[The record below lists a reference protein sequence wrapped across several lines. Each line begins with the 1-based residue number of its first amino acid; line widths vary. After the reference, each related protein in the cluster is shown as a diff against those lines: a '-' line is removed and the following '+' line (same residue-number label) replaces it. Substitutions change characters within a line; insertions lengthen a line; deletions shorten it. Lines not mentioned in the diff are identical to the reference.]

1 MTGPLRDGLADYLA
15 LRRAL
20 GYRLAR
26 PEKLLGQF
34 LDHLER
40 AGEARITVAAALDW
54 ARQPAAGGSSW
65 WAYRLSTVRGFATYL
80 HVLDPVHEVPAAE
93 LLPQRPHRASP
104 YLYSDADIAALI
116 AATDSLR
123 SPLRRATFATLI
135 GLLAVTGIRVGEA
148 IALNRDDIDY
158 DAGRLVVCH
167 GKFGK
172 TRELA
177 LHPTTVDA
185 LRRYQR
191 LRDRTAP
198 ATGTAA
204 LLVSTAGTRLLYCNI
219 HHAFHRLVAMAGLTP
234 RSGSCRPRI
243 HDLRHSFA
251 VAAMLDAY
259 AAGRDGQSRLTLLST
274 WLGHVHP
281 GSTYWYLS
289 ASPELMAVAGQRL
302 ETHLAAHLTARSA
315 GRS

>member
-1 MTGPLRDGLADYLA
+1 MTGPLGEDLADYLA

-26 PEKLLGQF
+26 PEKLLIQF

-40 AGEARITVAAALDW
+40 AGESRITVAAALDW
-54 ARQPAAGGSSW
+54 AQLPAGASSNW
-65 WAYRLSTVRGFATYL
+65 WGYRLSAVRGFATYL
-80 HVLDPVHEVPAAE
+80 HTLDPAHQVPAAE
-93 LLPQRPHRASP
+93 LLPQRPQRAIP
-104 YLYSDADIAALI
+104 YLYSGADITALI
-116 AATDSLR
+116 SATSSLR
-123 SPLRRATFATLI
+123 TPLRRATFTTLI

-148 IALNRDDIDY
+148 IALNRGDIDTR
-158 DAGRLVVCH
+158 AGRLLVRH
-167 GKFGK
+167 AKFDK

-177 LHPTTVDA
+177 LHPTTVAA

-191 LRDRTAP
+191 LRDRVAP
-198 ATGTAA
+198 TNTGASA
-204 LLVSTAGTRLLYCNI
+204 LFVSTAGTRLIYCNV
-219 HHAFHRLVAMAGLTP
+219 HSTFHRLVHLAGLAP

-259 AAGRDGQSRLTLLST
+259 AAGQDGQTRLTLLST

-289 ASPELMAVAGQRL
+289 ASPELMGLAGARL
-302 ETHLAAHLTARSA
+302 ETHLAARLA

>member
-1 MTGPLRDGLADYLA
+1 MTDSLRDGLADYLA

-40 AGEARITVAAALDW
+40 AGEVRITVAVALDW
-54 ARQPAAGGSSW
+54 ARQPAAGGSNW
-65 WAYRLSTVRGFATYL
+65 WAYRLSVVRGFATYL
-80 HVLDPVHEVPAAE
+80 HTRDPVHEVPAAE

-104 YLYSDADIAALI
+104 YLYSSAEIAALI
-116 AATDSLR
+116 TATGSLR

-148 IALNRDDIDY
+148 IALNNGDVDLG
-158 DAGRLVVCH
+158 AGRLVVRH

-177 LHPTTVDA
+177 LHPTTVAA
-185 LRRYQR
+185 LRGYQR
-191 LRDRTAP
+191 LRDRFAP
-198 ATGTAA
+198 QTGTAA
-204 LLVSTAGTRLLYCNI
+204 LLVSTAGTRLLYCNV
-219 HHAFHRLVAMAGLTP
+219 HHAFHRLVGLAGLTP

-251 VAAMLDAY
+251 VAAMLEAY
-259 AAGRDGQSRLTLLST
+259 AAGQDGQTRLTLLST

-302 ETHLAAHLTARSA
+302 ETHLAAHLAARSA
-315 GRS
+315 GRP